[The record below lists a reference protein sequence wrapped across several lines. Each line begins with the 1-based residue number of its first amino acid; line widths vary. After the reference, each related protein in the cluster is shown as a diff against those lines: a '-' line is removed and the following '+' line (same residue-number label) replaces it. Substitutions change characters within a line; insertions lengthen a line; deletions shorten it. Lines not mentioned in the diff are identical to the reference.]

1 MRKQLFG
8 AAAVLLGGL
17 AAVLPAAGRPAA
29 PQQPQK
35 TEVVDC
41 LAAIVDGRP
50 ITLADVRIAEAFGLV
65 DAGTSSAPEARRR
78 AVLERLIDRKVLIDL
93 ARERAPVDPEKVA
106 QELGRL
112 LTRLGRD
119 EAKARLASFGLD
131 VEDLRPY
138 LEEGVL
144 SETIVA
150 SRFVHGAAVSLQE
163 IETYY
168 DETYVPAQTKLGRP
182 IPPLIDVL
190 DSLEAEIKAAKVES
204 LVALWIKNLRQQ
216 ASIEIRPDCLNK

>member
-17 AAVLPAAGRPAA
+17 AAVLPAAARPAA
-29 PQQPQK
+29 RQSQK

-41 LAAIVDGRP
+41 FAAIVNGGP

-65 DAGTSSAPEARRR
+65 DAGPASAPEARRR
-78 AVLERLIDRKVLIDL
+78 AVLERLIDRKVVIDL
-93 ARERAPVDPEKVA
+93 ARERAPVDSEKVA

-119 EAKARLASFGLD
+119 EAKVRLASFGLD
-131 VEDLRPY
+131 IEDLRPY

-144 SETIVA
+144 SETSVA

-168 DETYVPAQTKLGRP
+168 AETYVPTQTKLGRP

-190 DSLEAEIKAAKVES
+190 DSLEAEIKAGKVES

-216 ASIEIRPDCLNK
+216 ASIEVRPDCLNK